1 MQDKLSTFENKIPT
15 VESIKIVVNAI
26 YDDETIVPYFYE
38 SKIPNKNRDDSINEI
53 NEQLKLLLKDE
64 NKNKIIVNGD
74 PVIQIGKF
82 SRSFAN
88 SLQEIIGSTSSFLN
102 ESFSAFRLIKTFNL
116 ENLYYYY

>member
-1 MQDKLSTFENKIPT
+1 MRDALTLIGLLISMIYLDWVLTL
-15 VESIKIVVNAI
+15 IVL
-26 YDDETIVPYFYE
+26 IVYPICFY
-38 SKIPNKNRDDSINEI
+38 
-53 NEQLKLLLKDE
+53 
-64 NKNKIIVNGD
+64 

-116 ENLYYYY
+116 ENLLESSVLYSNQPKVFNVRF